1 MSSSRREP
9 GPLLR
14 RWEDLHVGVQLAVVA
29 PVALVVLFVVH
40 LTLLNQP
47 VGRAVG
53 YAFFWG
59 AIATGAIVGATRSER
74 ARRLREEGGG
84 PEA

>member
-1 MSSSRREP
+1 MTTSGRQR
-9 GPLLR
+9 GGLLR
-14 RWEDLHVGVQLAVVA
+14 RWEDLPPGVQVAVVG
-29 PVALVVLFVVH
+29 PVAWILLFVIH

-59 AIATGAIVGATRSER
+59 ILATGAIVGATRSER
-74 ARRLREEGGG
+74 ARRLREEQER
-84 PEA
+84 PDD

>member
-1 MSSSRREP
+1 VTASGRQRS
-9 GPLLR
+9 GLLR
-14 RWEDLHVGVQLAVVA
+14 RWEDLPPGVQVAVVG
-29 PVALVVLFVVH
+29 PVAWILLFVIH

-59 AIATGAIVGATRSER
+59 ILATGAIVGATRSER
-74 ARRLREEGGG
+74 ARRLREEQER
-84 PEA
+84 PDD

>member
-1 MSSSRREP
+1 MSSPARER
-9 GPLLR
+9 GRLLR
-14 RWEDLHVGVQLAVVA
+14 RWEDLHVGVQVGVTAAVS
-29 PVALVVLFVVH
+29 LVVLFVAHV
-40 LTLLNQP
+40 TLLNQP

-74 ARRLREEGGG
+74 ARRLREQDGG
-84 PEA
+84 PEG

>member
-1 MSSSRREP
+1 VSSSARER
-9 GPLLR
+9 GRLLR
-14 RWEDLHVGVQLAVVA
+14 RWEDLPVGVQVGIVA
-29 PVALVVLFVVH
+29 PVSLVVLFVIHV
-40 LTLLNQP
+40 TLLNQP

-59 AIATGAIVGATRSER
+59 ALATGAIVGATRTER
-74 ARRLREEGGG
+74 ARRQREEQGG